1 MESQGQKSTR
11 KKYILHDLMVLWFE
25 MQNAAAR
32 SPGHATTV
40 CFMYLNVYRCMYQTE
55 QCMYARMVFHLPVRY
70 GVQLM

>member
-1 MESQGQKSTR
+1 
-11 KKYILHDLMVLWFE
+11 MVLWFE

-55 QCMYARMVFHLPVRY
+55 QCMYARMVFSSASQVRCAVDVKWSEP
-70 GVQLM
+70 GMRWV